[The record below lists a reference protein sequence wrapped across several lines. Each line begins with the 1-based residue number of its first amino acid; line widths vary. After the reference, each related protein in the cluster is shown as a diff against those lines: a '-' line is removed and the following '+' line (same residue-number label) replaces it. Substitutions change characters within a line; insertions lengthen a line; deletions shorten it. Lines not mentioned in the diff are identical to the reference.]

1 MLDGK
6 MEVHRET
13 LQCVMDGLF
22 QSMANQMA
30 LAKAMHTG
38 RRVRPD
44 EFYTRPKSN
53 AAQEIESINH
63 EGFQTMR
70 SLFTNT

>member
-13 LQCVMDGLF
+13 FACLLDGTF

-38 RRVRPD
+38 RRVSPD
-44 EFYTRPKSN
+44 EFYRRPTSFGR
-53 AAQEIESINH
+53 ATLPVVSH
-63 EGFQTMR
+63 DGFATMKA
-70 SLFTNT
+70 LFVK